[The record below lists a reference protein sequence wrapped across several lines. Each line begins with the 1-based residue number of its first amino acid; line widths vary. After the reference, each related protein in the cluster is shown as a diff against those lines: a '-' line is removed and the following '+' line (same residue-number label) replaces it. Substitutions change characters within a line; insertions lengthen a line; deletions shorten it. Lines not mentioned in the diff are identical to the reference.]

1 MRDALKKAR
10 LYVDEA
16 RSIINGLEQEDGY
29 YTDPKEVK
37 RAGRRAYK
45 GLMIA
50 VNNFFG
56 LATKNGQSINWY
68 ESRFAELDLIQS
80 YRFHSAYCLLCLS
93 MGYDGSLIPLISS
106 EGLTE
111 ADELI
116 NWIDSAKCPKE
127 TDNSESK
134 Q

>member
-16 RSIINGLEQEDGY
+16 RSIIKGLVQEDGY
-29 YTDPKEVK
+29 YTEPKEIK

-45 GLMIA
+45 GVMIA

-56 LATKNGQSINWY
+56 LATKNEQSISWY
-68 ESRFAELDLIQS
+68 ERKFAELDSIQS
-80 YRFHSAYCLLCLS
+80 CRFYSAYCLLYLS
-93 MGYDGSLIPLISS
+93 MGYDGSLIPLMSS
-106 EGLTE
+106 EGLKE

-116 NWIDSAKCPKE
+116 NWIEFAKRPESAEVMINK
-127 TDNSESK
+127 
-134 Q
+134 

>member
-1 MRDALKKAR
+1 MREALKKAR

-16 RSIINGLEQEDGY
+16 RSIIDSLDQEDGY
-29 YTDPKEVK
+29 YTNPKEIK

-45 GLMIA
+45 GVMIA

-56 LATKNGQSINWY
+56 LAKKNEQSINWY
-68 ESRFAELDLIQS
+68 ERRFAEIDSTQS
-80 YRFHSAYCLLCLS
+80 CRFHSAYCLLCLS

-106 EGLTE
+106 EGLNE

-116 NWIDSAKCPKE
+116 NWIEFAKHPE
-127 TDNSESK
+127 VTE
-134 Q
+134 